1 MRRVLLVLAVA
12 VALVVGHGASSPS
25 VALAADPI
33 DVLDAVIVEDFEWGE
48 DGVNL
53 SSAATYDAPL
63 PWQTTT
69 PGTTTIKIK
78 EDGAYEGDQ
87 FVRMTRPTTSQT
99 PWLFFDWIVSDNTFG
114 VSMAVR
120 HDASTSNTIM
130 LGGPYGSQYCIT
142 ILARPTGVLETMNH
156 ASQYVDSGGRLSSNT
171 WGLITIKAP
180 DFTNGTFRLWLDET
194 YLGQFEMFG
203 SSDYNEVFRISS
215 TTNAVGVTDYD
226 YIIVQPVVLT
236 GPVIALEGTFGT
248 LSAYAS
254 TAAWDDITDV
264 GFVWDTSPIAFP
276 PLGTPPSDFEP
287 EGNGGWWEGG
297 DEGWEA
303 DDWFFHFIYSLDA
316 ETEYYYRA
324 AVKVG
329 SQWIYGKQES
339 FETGEAPPPEL
350 SPTVRTD
357 NATNITHEG
366 AKLNGYIESPGS
378 DEKCD
383 YYGFVWG
390 KTSQSDPGDTA
401 PGDTDYAS
409 YWTAVPALATGPI
422 SRVITVDPDTVYYFR
437 ACAHNSQ
444 GWAYGAE
451 LSFRSLKTPARP
463 TVTTDNATGITHDS
477 AVLWGTVDDPGSD
490 ESPTYYGFVWGK
502 TSQSDPGDTAPGL
515 SGYTYSWTAA
525 WNYALWGP
533 AGEVFHGIA
542 MDPETRYYYRMCA
555 NNSQGWAYGEEL
567 SFMTL
572 EAPEPP
578 TVVTA
583 AATDISNSEA
593 VLRGYIVSPG
603 DDEECDYYGF
613 VWDTET
619 HSDPGN
625 VAPFLSGYD
634 WSAVDVP
641 DGATGPTAHRID
653 VDSDTRYYFRA
664 CAHNSG
670 GWTYGAEFWF
680 DSLSPDEGEPPIPVP
695 PVTMDVSGISNGI
708 LLAVLT
714 ALLMFASVA
723 GDWKRFW
730 PLIIIAS
737 IGWFFTAGWAM
748 YLSLTAHD
756 GYWVAAI
763 ICVGMALATIMW
775 PLIVK
780 GPATAIEQVSDED
793 DAWGGKRKKRY
804 PRRLDID

>member
-1 MRRVLLVLAVA
+1 M
-12 VALVVGHGASSPS
+12 
-25 VALAADPI
+25 
-33 DVLDAVIVEDFEWGE
+33 
-48 DGVNL
+48 
-53 SSAATYDAPL
+53 
-63 PWQTTT
+63 
-69 PGTTTIKIK
+69 
-78 EDGAYEGDQ
+78 
-87 FVRMTRPTTSQT
+87 
-99 PWLFFDWIVSDNTFG
+99 
-114 VSMAVR
+114 
-120 HDASTSNTIM
+120 
-130 LGGPYGSQYCIT
+130 
-142 ILARPTGVLETMNH
+142 
-156 ASQYVDSGGRLSSNT
+156 
-171 WGLITIKAP
+171 
-180 DFTNGTFRLWLDET
+180 
-194 YLGQFEMFG
+194 
-203 SSDYNEVFRISS
+203 
-215 TTNAVGVTDYD
+215 
-226 YIIVQPVVLT
+226 
-236 GPVIALEGTFGT
+236 
-248 LSAYAS
+248 
-254 TAAWDDITDV
+254 
-264 GFVWDTSPIAFP
+264 
-276 PLGTPPSDFEP
+276 
-287 EGNGGWWEGG
+287 
-297 DEGWEA
+297 
-303 DDWFFHFIYSLDA
+303 
-316 ETEYYYRA
+316 
-324 AVKVG
+324 
-329 SQWIYGKQES
+329 
-339 FETGEAPPPEL
+339 
-350 SPTVRTD
+350 
-357 NATNITHEG
+357 
-366 AKLNGYIESPGS
+366 
-378 DEKCD
+378 
-383 YYGFVWG
+383 
-390 KTSQSDPGDTA
+390 
-401 PGDTDYAS
+401 
-409 YWTAVPALATGPI
+409 
-422 SRVITVDPDTVYYFR
+422 
-437 ACAHNSQ
+437 
-444 GWAYGAE
+444 
-451 LSFRSLKTPARP
+451 
-463 TVTTDNATGITHDS
+463 
-477 AVLWGTVDDPGSD
+477 DDPGSD

>member
-437 ACAHNSQ
+437 ACAHNS
-444 GWAYGAE
+444 
-451 LSFRSLKTPARP
+451 
-463 TVTTDNATGITHDS
+463 
-477 AVLWGTVDDPGSD
+477 
-490 ESPTYYGFVWGK
+490 
-502 TSQSDPGDTAPGL
+502 
-515 SGYTYSWTAA
+515 
-525 WNYALWGP
+525 
-533 AGEVFHGIA
+533 
-542 MDPETRYYYRMCA
+542 
-555 NNSQGWAYGEEL
+555 
-567 SFMTL
+567 
-572 EAPEPP
+572 
-578 TVVTA
+578 
-583 AATDISNSEA
+583 
-593 VLRGYIVSPG
+593 
-603 DDEECDYYGF
+603 
-613 VWDTET
+613 
-619 HSDPGN
+619 
-625 VAPFLSGYD
+625 
-634 WSAVDVP
+634 
-641 DGATGPTAHRID
+641 
-653 VDSDTRYYFRA
+653 
-664 CAHNSG
+664 G